1 MKYCSTCGSQIN
13 DECLICPTCG
23 CSTELGKQK
32 FNTQKQPQQKDST
45 AAMVCGILAVIF
57 GALGG
62 WLGVL
67 FGILNLALDKTKKY
81 RALGVIGIVLFAI
94 WLVILII
101 IASSTSYYY

>member
-23 CSTELGKQK
+23 CSTELGKEKNLQ
-32 FNTQKQPQQKDST
+32 QPQQQKDST

-62 WLGVL
+62 WLGAL

-81 RALGVIGIVLFAI
+81 RALGIIGIVLFAVWI
-94 WLVILII
+94 VILVIIG
-101 IASSTSYYY
+101 S

>member
-23 CSTELGKQK
+23 CSTELGKEK
-32 FNTQKQPQQKDST
+32 LT
-45 AAMVCGILAVIF
+45 ATTTKKSSAALVCGILAVVF

-67 FGILNLALDKTKKY
+67 FGILNLVLDKTKKY
-81 RALGVIGIVLFAI
+81 RALGIIGIVLFAVWI
-94 WLVILII
+94 VIFLF
-101 IASSTSYYY
+101 SL